1 MTPNDSRDMKDQPP
15 EYLQGNVDAWQ
26 KRAEE
31 YARNAGDSWATDHPS
46 WGIWGIPESDVGLLP
61 VDMY

>member
-1 MTPNDSRDMKDQPP
+1 MNNQPP

-31 YARNAGDSWATDHPS
+31 YVRYAGDSWATDHATWS
-46 WGIWGIPESDVGLLP
+46 IWGIPESDVGLLP